1 DRFFDTFP
9 NFCVSFQIHRGET
22 RMSVVPNFRRQF
34 VPADEMFKFLLVLG
48 AIQDQPITTG
58 ITYAV
63 AENEIQTP
71 GDFVDK
77 VVHVAFQAAVIVTR
91 EEESLLVI
99 EKYPAREMNAFDASK
114 KPSVENVPR
123 AVVQN
128 PNQKSYGPAAKQ
140 IGLYASQC
148 AELVGDV
155 VVLQVRQFFHMFG
168 IGRRNDFRVGTFVA
182 TELDN
187 KNGQVQQQER
197 SEQQQHNRHTDEV
210 KKIPHPPSER
220 RRRRRRQGKP
230 TGFYFRVDEPCQ
242 VIVDLHGIFGGNR
255 SAVVI

>member
-1 DRFFDTFP
+1 DTFP
-9 NFCVSFQIHRGET
+9 NLCVSFQIHRGET
-22 RMSVVPNFRRQF
+22 RMSVVPNFCRQF
-34 VPADEMFKFLLVLG
+34 MPADEMFKFLLVLG

-63 AENEIQTP
+63 AKNEIQTP

-91 EEESLLVI
+91 EEQSFLVV
-99 EKYPAREMNAFDASK
+99 EKYPAREINAVDRGKEAG
-114 KPSVENVPR
+114 VENVPR

-140 IGLYASQC
+140 TRLYAAQG
-148 AELVGDV
+148 AKLVGDV
-155 VVLQVRQFFHMFG
+155 VVLQVRQFFYMFG
-168 IGRRNDFRVGTFVA
+168 IGPWTDFRVGTFVA
-182 TELDN
+182 TELHK

-230 TGFYFRVDEPCQ
+230 ASFYFRVYEP
-242 VIVDLHGIFGGNR
+242 R
-255 SAVVI
+255 